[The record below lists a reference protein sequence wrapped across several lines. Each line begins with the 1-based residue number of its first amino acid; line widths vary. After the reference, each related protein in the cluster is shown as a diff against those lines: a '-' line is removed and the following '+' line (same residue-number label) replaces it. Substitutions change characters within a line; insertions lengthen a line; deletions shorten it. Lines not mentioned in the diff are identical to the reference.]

1 MKIGISI
8 CVVLSLLIVLNS
20 CQKEDE
26 FELFTPNLVVNVLLP
41 SEGLGDRSFID
52 VVYKGVEEAT
62 KDFNFSVNYIIP
74 ESLEKGEEWI
84 KNIPRLPGNAESASM
99 IIIAGSQFVKAVN
112 TLNGNYGGHKV
123 LLLAGTTEQYAGMA
137 SIVYR
142 SYAPSYIGGY
152 LSAKLVP
159 GCRATVIAAFD
170 ASFLTEYQSGFKQ
183 GVIDAGGTVSPT
195 QFLSSGFEGFDM
207 SDSAYSLTESLLPSH
222 DLIFA
227 LATGSNLGIINAARN
242 YKQKR
247 YVIGVDAD
255 QSWMGLTVVTGSVVA
270 LFEID
275 IYEYISRYSE
285 GMFKLGS
292 FTMSME
298 DRKNE
303 FLINKIVLG
312 SAAIPQSLIDTAVKK
327 EKEYSK

>member
-1 MKIGISI
+1 MKTDLSI
-8 CVVLSLLIVLNS
+8 ILLMLLLLLNS
-20 CQKEDE
+20 CQEEE
-26 FELFTPNLVVNVLLP
+26 FELFTPNKVVNVLLP
-41 SEGLGDRSFID
+41 AEGLGDRSFID

-62 KDFNFSVNYIIP
+62 KDFDFRVNYIIP
-74 ESLEKGEEWI
+74 ESLEMGEEWI
-84 KNIPRLPGNAESASM
+84 TNIPLLPGNPESSSL
-99 IIIAGSQFVKAVN
+99 IIIAGGQFVNAIN
-112 TLNGNYGGHKV
+112 ALNGNFGGHKV
-123 LLLAGTTEQYAGMA
+123 LLLAGTTEPHSGLA

-152 LSAKLVP
+152 LSAKLVQ
-159 GCRATVIAAFD
+159 GCRAIAIAGFD
-170 ASFLTEYQSGFKQ
+170 APFLTEYQSGFKQ
-183 GVIDAGGTVSPT
+183 GVLDAGGTVSHT

-207 SDSAYSLTESLLPSH
+207 SDSAYVLTESLLPDH

-255 QSWMGLTVVTGSVVA
+255 QSWMGLTVVTGSVVT
-270 LFEID
+270 LFEKD
-275 IYEYISRYSE
+275 IYEYISSYSE
-285 GMFKLGS
+285 GMFKSGC

-298 DRKNE
+298 DHKTE

-312 SAAIPQSLIDTAVKK
+312 NAAIPQSLIDTAVKK